1 MLESR
6 SPDGETQYAVYP
18 TQRDHFQRGKA
29 VAWEWDLSTVWPET
43 WYRHPDTGEIEY
55 GWTEAGEFVGRH
67 LEDV

>member
-1 MLESR
+1 
-6 SPDGETQYAVYP
+6 
-18 TQRDHFQRGKA
+18 